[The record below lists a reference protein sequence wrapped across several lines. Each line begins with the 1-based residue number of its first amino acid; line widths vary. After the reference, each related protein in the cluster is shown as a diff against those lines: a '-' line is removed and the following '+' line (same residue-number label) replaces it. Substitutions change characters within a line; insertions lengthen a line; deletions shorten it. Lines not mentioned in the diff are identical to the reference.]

1 MKKSFLACAVA
12 VLAAWGC
19 SSTSQLQTKV
29 YDDGVYTRPA
39 AAPATPT
46 ITAATESELDN
57 LLAESKQSHAYIVN
71 SNGDTLVVPAAKP
84 QRLTTETSTLVV
96 VNGPLWL
103 RDPFYY
109 GDPWYRPWYC
119 DPWDPWYRPWY
130 WGGPFYYR
138 SWVWDPWYPWYR
150 PYWYGPHYYWD
161 SWYRHR
167 WYSYGPGFYYGPAG
181 GYYWSGR
188 GRYNGPYAGGYSARG
203 GSFRTDVRTIT
214 STRAVGFRQSLQR
227 LFGSPFRQFHNAFYG
242 FAFRHIFCLPLR
254 CIGGLPFRQHYGLP
268 QWQPFLFRG

>member
-167 WYSYGPGFYYGPAG
+167 WYSYGPGFYYGLLLGFLVSAPLVQLRPGLLLWTCRWVLLVRAG
-181 GYYWSGR
+181 
-188 GRYNGPYAGGYSARG
+188 
-203 GSFRTDVRTIT
+203 
-214 STRAVGFRQSLQR
+214 AV
-227 LFGSPFRQFHNAFYG
+227 
-242 FAFRHIFCLPLR
+242 
-254 CIGGLPFRQHYGLP
+254 
-268 QWQPFLFRG
+268 